1 MPSSNPMRL
10 LSSKRAGFSLIEV
23 MVAMVILTIGLFAVI
38 NLQVI
43 AVRGNTFAR
52 ARTDAQKIA
61 QGVSDEIRTQGLRWL
76 GSNMLDYA
84 WADIFPNLSLTDPPS
99 GAGVNLNL
107 VDLRSVMTYQGQA
120 IAPDNVVSSAL
131 LIDVAAGTGPGAM
144 YRVHYVAHLVP
155 LAPGTAASPNL
166 VRVTVYVS
174 WDSKD
179 HGQQDY
185 QWDDWW
191 GAGGDNYFKRH
202 VVSVTQFLSKRRI

>member
-1 MPSSNPMRL
+1 
-10 LSSKRAGFSLIEV
+10 
-23 MVAMVILTIGLFAVI
+23 VAMVILTLGLFAVI

-76 GSNMLDYA
+76 GSNMLDYT
-84 WADIFPNLSLTDPPS
+84 WAGIFPNLPLTDPPS

-107 VDLRSVMTYQGQA
+107 VG
-120 IAPDNVVSSAL
+120 SAL

-155 LAPGTAASPNL
+155 LAPGAAASPNL